1 MSRFAKLAALAL
13 VVSASALSLGA
24 SPASA
29 ALCDGTWR
37 TVGTQMM
44 QCYYLP
50 TVTNGR
56 VSGLSLHR
64 NFAPLGGPVVVPP
77 PKGPHHHWK

>member
-1 MSRFAKLAALAL
+1 MTTVTKFAALSLAAL
-13 VVSASALSLGA
+13 VSALTLGVA
-24 SPASA
+24 PAKA
-29 ALCDGTWR
+29 ELCDGSWR
-37 TVGTQMM
+37 TVGTQKM

-50 TVTNGR
+50 TVTNGS

-77 PKGPHHHWK
+77 NRGPHHHWK

>member
-1 MSRFAKLAALAL
+1 MTNLTKFAALSLAA
-13 VVSASALSLGA
+13 VASALSFSA
-24 SPASA
+24 PANA

-37 TVGTQMM
+37 TVGTQKM

-56 VSGLSLHR
+56 VSGLNFHR